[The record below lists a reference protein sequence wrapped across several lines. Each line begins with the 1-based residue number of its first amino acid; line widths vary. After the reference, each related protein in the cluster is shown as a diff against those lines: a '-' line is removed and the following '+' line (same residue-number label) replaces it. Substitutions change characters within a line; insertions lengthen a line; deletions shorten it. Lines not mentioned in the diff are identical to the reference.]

1 LTPAQAESLTS
12 KETIM
17 PAQSL
22 VPGLEDRATRL
33 RIHSIRATTA
43 AGSGHPTSCCSAAD
57 LVAALFF
64 DVMRFRPAEPTAHD
78 NDRFIM
84 SKGHAAPL
92 LYAAWAEA
100 GALSAEDLLTLRRL
114 DSNLEGHP
122 TPRLPFVEAAT
133 GSLGQGLSVGAGMAI
148 GRKRD
153 SAPGVIFVLLGD
165 GECAEGNVW
174 EAAALAGYNRLDNL
188 VAVVDVNRLGQSQP
202 TMLEHDCRAYRD
214 RFRAFGWQAIVID
227 GHDMGQ
233 VVKALRRARRPSGAP
248 TAVIARTIKGKG
260 IPGIEDLEG
269 WHGKPLDEDAA
280 NKAVAAL
287 EAHLHGVPLPKVR
300 RPKSS
305 SAAAA
310 AGATTGDGFQV
321 SATQKGASVA
331 TRQAYGEAL
340 ARLGAINPA
349 VVALDG
355 DVKNSTFAERF
366 KDAHPERFV
375 EGFIAEQN
383 MTAMAVGLSASGKI
397 PFVSTFACFLTRA
410 FDQIRMAAISR
421 ANVKFSGSH
430 CGVSIG
436 EDGPSQMGL
445 EDIAMFRAVPD
456 SVILYPSD
464 AVSTERCV
472 ELAAGSR
479 GIAYIRTTRPKT
491 PVLYDPDES
500 FAVGGLKVVRESEAD
515 RATVVAAGITLHE
528 ALKASEELS
537 GQGTS
542 IRVIDLYSVKP
553 LDRDGLLK
561 AARAT
566 GGRLITVEDHYRQG
580 GLGDAV
586 LEAVAE
592 EGIRVH
598 KLAVSELPRSGA
610 PDALLD
616 RYGISARH
624 IADKVREVLAG
635 G

>member
-1 LTPAQAESLTS
+1 MTS

-17 PAQSL
+17 PAQSF

-64 DVMRFRPAEPTAHD
+64 DVMRFRPAEPTAPD
-78 NDRFIM
+78 NDRLIL

-92 LYAAWAEA
+92 LYAAWTEA
-100 GALSAEDLLTLRRL
+100 GALSPDDLLTLRRL

-133 GSLGQGLSVGAGMAI
+133 GSLGQGLSIGAGMAI
-148 GRKRD
+148 GHKLD
-153 SAPGVIFVLLGD
+153 GAPGVIFVLLGD

-174 EAAALAGYNRLDNL
+174 EAAAFAGHYRLENL

-202 TMLEHDCRAYRD
+202 TMLEHNCRAYSD
-214 RFRAFGWQAIVID
+214 RFRAFGWQTILVD
-227 GHDMGQ
+227 GHDMAQ
-233 VVKALRRARRPSGAP
+233 VVKALRRAHRPSGVP
-248 TAVIARTIKGKG
+248 VAVIARTIKGKG

-269 WHGKPLDEDAA
+269 WHGKPLDENAA

-287 EAHLHGVPLPKVR
+287 EAQLHGVKLPKVR
-300 RPKSS
+300 PPKASPPPAAT
-305 SAAAA
+305 SASARD
-310 AGATTGDGFQV
+310 TFRV
-321 SATQKGASVA
+321 SAHGQGAAVA

-340 ARLGAINPA
+340 AKLGTINPA

-355 DVKNSTFAERF
+355 DVKNSTYAERF
-366 KDAHPERFV
+366 KEACPDRYV

-383 MTAMAVGLSASGKI
+383 MAAAAVGLGAYGKI
-397 PFVSTFACFLTRA
+397 PFVSSFACFLTRA

-445 EDIAMFRAVPD
+445 EDLAMFRAVPD

-464 AVSTERCV
+464 AVSAERCV
-472 ELAAGSR
+472 ELAASFR
-479 GIAYIRTTRPKT
+479 GIVYIRTTRPKT
-491 PVLYDPDES
+491 AVLYDPEET
-500 FAVGGLKVVRESEAD
+500 FAVGGLKLVRQSEGD
-515 RATVVAAGITLHE
+515 RVTVVAAGVTLHE
-528 ALKASEELS
+528 ALKAWEELK
-537 GQGTS
+537 GQGIP
-542 IRVIDLYSVKP
+542 IRVIDLYSIKP
-553 LDRDGLLK
+553 LDRDGLLR

-598 KLAVSELPRSGA
+598 KLAVSELPRSGR
-610 PDALLD
+610 PDGLLD

-624 IADKVREVLAG
+624 IADKVREVIAG